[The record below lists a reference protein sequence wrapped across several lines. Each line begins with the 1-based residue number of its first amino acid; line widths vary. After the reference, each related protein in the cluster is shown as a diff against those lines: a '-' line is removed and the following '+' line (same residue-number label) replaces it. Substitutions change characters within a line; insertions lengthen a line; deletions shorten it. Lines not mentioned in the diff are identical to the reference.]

1 MSEPLI
7 VGIRHHSPACAR
19 LVKSLIE
26 SQRPRYVLIEGPADF
41 NDRVDELFLAHQ
53 LPVAI
58 YSYCQYQDGAA
69 PGRGAWTPFAEF
81 SPEWQALQAARR
93 IQAQTYFIDLPCWA
107 QSEEEDDSPDTQDES
122 QTLLLRATRMDNS
135 DTLWDHLFED
145 ESQQTALPSTLA
157 HYFAQL
163 RGDSP
168 GDALNRQR
176 EAFMARWI
184 TWAMQQNN
192 GDVLVVCGGW
202 HAPALAKMWRKC
214 PQEMNKPELSSLA
227 DGVTGCYLTPYSEKR
242 LDVLAGYLSG
252 MPAPVWQNWCWQCGL
267 QQAGEQLLKTVLTRL
282 RQHKLPASTADMA
295 AAHLHAMALAQLR
308 GHTLPLR
315 TDWLDAIAGSLIKE
329 ALNAPLPWSYRGVIH
344 PDTDPILLT
353 VIDTLAG
360 DGFGKLSPSTPQ
372 PPLPKDVT
380 CELERTGISL
390 PAELTLNRFTP
401 DGLAQSQVLHRLA
414 ILEIPGVV
422 RQQGSTL
429 TLAGNGEECWKLTR
443 PLSQHAALIEA
454 ACFGATLQEAARHK
468 LEADMLDAGGIGCI
482 TTCLSQAAL
491 AGLASFS
498 QQLLEQLTLLIAQE
512 NQFAEM
518 GQALEVLYAL
528 WRLDEISGMQG
539 AQILQTT
546 LCAAIDRTLWLCE
559 SNGRPDEKEFHAH
572 LHSWQAL
579 CHILRDLHSGVN
591 LPGVSLSAAVALLER
606 RSQAIHA
613 PALDRGA
620 TLGALMRLEHPNA
633 SAEAA
638 LTMLAQLSPAQSGEA
653 LHGLLALARHQLAC
667 QPVFIAGFVKR
678 SLKELENGNVPEIS
692 HENGALI
699 ATFSDGVRTQLA
711 NGQALKEAQCTCGAS
726 GMCRHR
732 VMLVLSYQ
740 RLCATAQPTEK
751 KEEEWDPAIW
761 LKELANLPDA
771 TRKRAQ
777 ALVAKGITIELF
789 CAPGEIPSARLPMSD
804 VRFYSRSSIRFARCD
819 CIEGTLCE
827 HVVLAVQAFVEA
839 KTQQA
844 EFTHLIWQMRS
855 EHVTSSDDPFA
866 SEEGKTCRQYVQQLS
881 QALWLGGISQPPIH
895 YEAAFSRAQQA
906 AERCNWRWVSESLR
920 QLRASVDAFHARASH
935 YHAGECLRQLAALNS
950 RLNCVQEMAR
960 RDSIGE
966 VPPMPWRTVVGAGIA
981 GEAKLDHL
989 RLVSLGMRCWQDIEQ
1004 YGLRIWFTD
1013 PDTGSILHL
1022 SRSWQRSE
1030 QENSPAAT
1038 RRLFSFQAGALA
1050 GGQIVSQAAKR
1061 SADGELLLATRNRL
1075 SSVVPLSPDAWQMLS
1090 APLRQPGIVA
1100 LREYLRQRPP
1110 ACIRPLNQVDNLFIL
1125 PVAECISL
1133 GWDSSRQTLDA
1144 QVISGEGEDNVLTLS
1159 LPASACSP
1167 FAVERMAA
1175 LLQQT
1180 DDPVSLVS
1188 GFVSFVEGQLTLE
1201 PRVMMTKTRAW
1212 ALDAETAPVA
1222 PLPSASVLPVPSTAH
1237 QLLMRCQALLIQL
1250 LHNGWRYQEQ
1260 SAIGEAELLANDL
1273 TAVGFYRL
1281 AHVLGQFRNT
1291 ESEARVEAMNNGV
1304 LLCEQLFPMLQ
1315 QQG

>member
-122 QTLLLRATRMDNS
+122 QALLLRATRMDNS

-145 ESQQTALPSTLA
+145 ESQQTALPSALA

-163 RGDSP
+163 RGDFP

-184 TWAMQQNN
+184 AWAVQQNN

-202 HAPALAKMWRKC
+202 HAP
-214 PQEMNKPELSSLA
+214 
-227 DGVTGCYLTPYSEKR
+227 
-242 LDVLAGYLSG
+242 
-252 MPAPVWQNWCWQCGL
+252 
-267 QQAGEQLLKTVLTRL
+267 
-282 RQHKLPASTADMA
+282 
-295 AAHLHAMALAQLR
+295 ALAQLR

-353 VIDTLAG
+353 LIDTLAG
-360 DGFGKLSPSTPQ
+360 DGFGKLAPSTPQ

-380 CELERTGISL
+380 CELERTAISL

-414 ILEIPGVV
+414 ILEIPGIV

-429 TLAGNGEECWKLTR
+429 TLAGNGEEHWKLTR

-468 LEADMLDAGGIGCI
+468 LEADMLDAGGIGSI

-620 TLGALMRLEHPNA
+620 AHGALMRLEHPNA

-667 QPVFIAGFVKR
+667 QPTFIAGFSSHLNQLSDADFINALPDLRAAMAWLPPRERGTLAHQV
-678 SLKELENGNVPEIS
+678 LE
-692 HENGALI
+692 HY
-699 ATFSDGVRTQLA
+699 QLA
-711 NGQALKEAQCTCGAS
+711 QLPVSALQMPLHCPPQAIAHHQQLEQQALAS
-726 GMCRHR
+726 LQNWG
-732 VMLVLSYQ
+732 V
-740 RLCATAQPTEK
+740 
-751 KEEEWDPAIW
+751 
-761 LKELANLPDA
+761 
-771 TRKRAQ
+771 
-777 ALVAKGITIELF
+777 F
-789 CAPGEIPSARLPMSD
+789 
-804 VRFYSRSSIRFARCD
+804 
-819 CIEGTLCE
+819 
-827 HVVLAVQAFVEA
+827 HV
-839 KTQQA
+839 
-844 EFTHLIWQMRS
+844 
-855 EHVTSSDDPFA
+855 
-866 SEEGKTCRQYVQQLS
+866 
-881 QALWLGGISQPPIH
+881 
-895 YEAAFSRAQQA
+895 
-906 AERCNWRWVSESLR
+906 
-920 QLRASVDAFHARASH
+920 
-935 YHAGECLRQLAALNS
+935 
-950 RLNCVQEMAR
+950 
-960 RDSIGE
+960 
-966 VPPMPWRTVVGAGIA
+966 
-981 GEAKLDHL
+981 
-989 RLVSLGMRCWQDIEQ
+989 
-1004 YGLRIWFTD
+1004 
-1013 PDTGSILHL
+1013 
-1022 SRSWQRSE
+1022 
-1030 QENSPAAT
+1030 
-1038 RRLFSFQAGALA
+1038 
-1050 GGQIVSQAAKR
+1050 
-1061 SADGELLLATRNRL
+1061 
-1075 SSVVPLSPDAWQMLS
+1075 
-1090 APLRQPGIVA
+1090 
-1100 LREYLRQRPP
+1100 
-1110 ACIRPLNQVDNLFIL
+1110 
-1125 PVAECISL
+1125 
-1133 GWDSSRQTLDA
+1133 
-1144 QVISGEGEDNVLTLS
+1144 
-1159 LPASACSP
+1159 
-1167 FAVERMAA
+1167 
-1175 LLQQT
+1175 
-1180 DDPVSLVS
+1180 
-1188 GFVSFVEGQLTLE
+1188 
-1201 PRVMMTKTRAW
+1201 
-1212 ALDAETAPVA
+1212 
-1222 PLPSASVLPVPSTAH
+1222 
-1237 QLLMRCQALLIQL
+1237 
-1250 LHNGWRYQEQ
+1250 
-1260 SAIGEAELLANDL
+1260 
-1273 TAVGFYRL
+1273 
-1281 AHVLGQFRNT
+1281 
-1291 ESEARVEAMNNGV
+1291 
-1304 LLCEQLFPMLQ
+1304 
-1315 QQG
+1315 

>member
-107 QSEEEDDSPDTQDES
+107 QSEEVDDSPDTQEES
-122 QTLLLRATRMDNS
+122 QALLLRATRMDNS

-145 ESQQTALPSTLA
+145 ESQQTALPSALA

-168 GDALNRQR
+168 GDALNRLR

-184 TWAMQQNN
+184 GWAMQQNN

-202 HAPALAKMWRKC
+202 HAPVLAKMWREC
-214 PQEMNKPELSSLA
+214 PQEINTPELPSLA
-227 DGVTGCYLTPYSEKR
+227 DAVTGCYLTPYSEKR

-252 MPAPVWQNWCWQCGL
+252 MPAPVWQNWCWQWGL

-353 VIDTLAG
+353 LIDTLAG
-360 DGFGKLSPSTPQ
+360 DGFGKLAPSTPQ

-380 CELERTGISL
+380 CELERTAISL
-390 PAELTLNRFTP
+390 PAELTLNRFNP
-401 DGLAQSQVLHRLA
+401 NGLAQSQVLHRLA
-414 ILEIPGVV
+414 ILEIPGIV

-429 TLAGNGEECWKLTR
+429 TLAGNGEERWKLTR

-468 LEADMLDAGGIGCI
+468 LEADMLDAGGIGSI

-579 CHILRDLHSGVN
+579 CHILRDLHSGVQ
-591 LPGVSLSAAVALLER
+591 LPGISLSAAVALLER
-606 RSQAIHA
+606 RSRAIHA

-620 TLGALMRLEHPNA
+620 AHGALMRLEHPNA

-667 QPVFIAGFVKR
+667 QPTFIAGFSSHLNQLSDADFINALPDLRAAMAWLPPRERGTLAHQV
-678 SLKELENGNVPEIS
+678 LE
-692 HENGALI
+692 HY
-699 ATFSDGVRTQLA
+699 QLA
-711 NGQALKEAQCTCGAS
+711 QLPVSALQMPLHCPPQAIAHHQQLEQQALASLQNWEFSMSELNDLLTTRELQRWRLILGEAAET
-726 GMCRHR
+726 
-732 VMLVLSYQ
+732 
-740 RLCATAQPTEK
+740 
-751 KEEEWDPAIW
+751 
-761 LKELANLPDA
+761 
-771 TRKRAQ
+771 
-777 ALVAKGITIELF
+777 
-789 CAPGEIPSARLPMSD
+789 
-804 VRFYSRSSIRFARCD
+804 
-819 CIEGTLCE
+819 TLCGLDDNARQIDHALE
-827 HVVLAVQAFVEA
+827 WLYGRDPERLQRGE
-839 KTQQA
+839 
-844 EFTHLIWQMRS
+844 RS
-855 EHVTSSDDPFA
+855 
-866 SEEGKTCRQYVQQLS
+866 GG
-881 QALWLGGISQPPIH
+881 LGGSNLTTPEWINSIHTLFPQQVIERLESDAVLRYGIEDVVTNLDVLERMQP
-895 YEAAFSRAQQA
+895 
-906 AERCNWRWVSESLR
+906 SESL
-920 QLRASVDAFHARASH
+920 LRAVLHTKHLMNPEVLAAARQIVRQVVEEIMARLAKEVRQAFSGVRDRRRRSLIPLARNFDFKST
-935 YHAGECLRQLAALNS
+935 LRANLQHWHPQHGKLYIESPALTAALN
-950 RLNCVQEMAR
+950 
-960 RDSIGE
+960 
-966 VPPMPWRTVVGAGIA
+966 
-981 GEAKLDHL
+981 AK
-989 RLVSLGMRCWQDIEQ
+989 
-1004 YGLRIWFTD
+1004 
-1013 PDTGSILHL
+1013 
-1022 SRSWQRSE
+1022 
-1030 QENSPAAT
+1030 A
-1038 RRLFSFQAGALA
+1038 
-1050 GGQIVSQAAKR
+1050 
-1061 SADGELLLATRNRL
+1061 
-1075 SSVVPLSPDAWQMLS
+1075 
-1090 APLRQPGIVA
+1090 
-1100 LREYLRQRPP
+1100 
-1110 ACIRPLNQVDNLFIL
+1110 
-1125 PVAECISL
+1125 
-1133 GWDSSRQTLDA
+1133 
-1144 QVISGEGEDNVLTLS
+1144 
-1159 LPASACSP
+1159 
-1167 FAVERMAA
+1167 
-1175 LLQQT
+1175 
-1180 DDPVSLVS
+1180 
-1188 GFVSFVEGQLTLE
+1188 
-1201 PRVMMTKTRAW
+1201 
-1212 ALDAETAPVA
+1212 
-1222 PLPSASVLPVPSTAH
+1222 
-1237 QLLMRCQALLIQL
+1237 
-1250 LHNGWRYQEQ
+1250 
-1260 SAIGEAELLANDL
+1260 
-1273 TAVGFYRL
+1273 
-1281 AHVLGQFRNT
+1281 
-1291 ESEARVEAMNNGV
+1291 NNGNWSYW
-1304 LLCEQLFPMLQ
+1304 LIKADRWWTR
-1315 QQG
+1315 

>member
-468 LEADMLDAGGIGCI
+468 L
-482 TTCLSQAAL
+482 
-491 AGLASFS
+491 
-498 QQLLEQLTLLIAQE
+498 
-512 NQFAEM
+512 
-518 GQALEVLYAL
+518 
-528 WRLDEISGMQG
+528 
-539 AQILQTT
+539 QTT

-667 QPVFIAGFVKR
+667 QPVFIAGFSSHLNQLSDADFINALPDLRAAMAWLPPRERGTLAHQV
-678 SLKELENGNVPEIS
+678 LE
-692 HENGALI
+692 HYQL
-699 ATFSDGVRTQLA
+699 TQLPVSA
-711 NGQALKEAQCTCGAS
+711 LQMLLHCPPQAIAHHQQLEQQALAS
-726 GMCRHR
+726 LQHWG
-732 VMLVLSYQ
+732 V
-740 RLCATAQPTEK
+740 
-751 KEEEWDPAIW
+751 
-761 LKELANLPDA
+761 
-771 TRKRAQ
+771 
-777 ALVAKGITIELF
+777 F
-789 CAPGEIPSARLPMSD
+789 
-804 VRFYSRSSIRFARCD
+804 
-819 CIEGTLCE
+819 
-827 HVVLAVQAFVEA
+827 HV
-839 KTQQA
+839 
-844 EFTHLIWQMRS
+844 
-855 EHVTSSDDPFA
+855 
-866 SEEGKTCRQYVQQLS
+866 
-881 QALWLGGISQPPIH
+881 
-895 YEAAFSRAQQA
+895 
-906 AERCNWRWVSESLR
+906 
-920 QLRASVDAFHARASH
+920 
-935 YHAGECLRQLAALNS
+935 
-950 RLNCVQEMAR
+950 
-960 RDSIGE
+960 
-966 VPPMPWRTVVGAGIA
+966 
-981 GEAKLDHL
+981 
-989 RLVSLGMRCWQDIEQ
+989 
-1004 YGLRIWFTD
+1004 
-1013 PDTGSILHL
+1013 
-1022 SRSWQRSE
+1022 
-1030 QENSPAAT
+1030 
-1038 RRLFSFQAGALA
+1038 
-1050 GGQIVSQAAKR
+1050 
-1061 SADGELLLATRNRL
+1061 
-1075 SSVVPLSPDAWQMLS
+1075 
-1090 APLRQPGIVA
+1090 
-1100 LREYLRQRPP
+1100 
-1110 ACIRPLNQVDNLFIL
+1110 
-1125 PVAECISL
+1125 
-1133 GWDSSRQTLDA
+1133 
-1144 QVISGEGEDNVLTLS
+1144 
-1159 LPASACSP
+1159 
-1167 FAVERMAA
+1167 
-1175 LLQQT
+1175 
-1180 DDPVSLVS
+1180 
-1188 GFVSFVEGQLTLE
+1188 
-1201 PRVMMTKTRAW
+1201 
-1212 ALDAETAPVA
+1212 
-1222 PLPSASVLPVPSTAH
+1222 
-1237 QLLMRCQALLIQL
+1237 
-1250 LHNGWRYQEQ
+1250 
-1260 SAIGEAELLANDL
+1260 
-1273 TAVGFYRL
+1273 
-1281 AHVLGQFRNT
+1281 
-1291 ESEARVEAMNNGV
+1291 
-1304 LLCEQLFPMLQ
+1304 
-1315 QQG
+1315 

>member
-1 MSEPLI
+1 M
-7 VGIRHHSPACAR
+7 
-19 LVKSLIE
+19 
-26 SQRPRYVLIEGPADF
+26 
-41 NDRVDELFLAHQ
+41 
-53 LPVAI
+53 PV
-58 YSYCQYQDGAA
+58 SGRCS

-122 QTLLLRATRMDNS
+122 QALLLRATRMDNS

-145 ESQQTALPSTLA
+145 ESQQTALPSALA

-163 RGDSP
+163 RGDAS

-184 TWAMQQNN
+184 GWAMQQNN

-202 HAPALAKMWRKC
+202 HAPALAKMWREC
-214 PQEMNKPELSSLA
+214 PQKINKPELPSLA
-227 DGVTGCYLTPYSEKR
+227 DAVTGCYLTPYSEKR

-252 MPAPVWQNWCWQCGL
+252 MPAPVWQNWCWQWGL
-267 QQAGEQLLKTVLTRL
+267 QKAGEQLLKTILTRL

-353 VIDTLAG
+353 LIDTLAG
-360 DGFGKLSPSTPQ
+360 DGFGKLAPSTPQ

-380 CELERTGISL
+380 CELERTAISL

-414 ILEIPGVV
+414 ILEIPGIV

-429 TLAGNGEECWKLTR
+429 TLAGNGEERWKLTR

-454 ACFGATLQEAARHK
+454 ACFGATLQEAARNK
-468 LEADMLDAGGIGCI
+468 LEADMLDAGGIGSI

-546 LCAAIDRTLWLCE
+546 LCATIDRTLWLCE

-620 TLGALMRLEHPNA
+620 ALGALMRLEHPNA

-667 QPVFIAGFVKR
+667 QPAFIAGFSSHLNQLSEADFINALPDLRAAMAWLPPRERGTLAHQV
-678 SLKELENGNVPEIS
+678 LE
-692 HENGALI
+692 HY
-699 ATFSDGVRTQLA
+699 QLA
-711 NGQALKEAQCTCGAS
+711 QLPVSALQMPLHCPPQAIAHHQQLEQQALASLQNWEFSMSELNDLLTTRELQRWRLILGEAAET
-726 GMCRHR
+726 
-732 VMLVLSYQ
+732 
-740 RLCATAQPTEK
+740 
-751 KEEEWDPAIW
+751 
-761 LKELANLPDA
+761 
-771 TRKRAQ
+771 
-777 ALVAKGITIELF
+777 
-789 CAPGEIPSARLPMSD
+789 
-804 VRFYSRSSIRFARCD
+804 
-819 CIEGTLCE
+819 TLCGLDDNARQIDHALE
-827 HVVLAVQAFVEA
+827 WLYGRDPERLQRGE
-839 KTQQA
+839 
-844 EFTHLIWQMRS
+844 RS
-855 EHVTSSDDPFA
+855 
-866 SEEGKTCRQYVQQLS
+866 GG
-881 QALWLGGISQPPIH
+881 LGGSNLTTPEWINSIHTLFPQQVIERLESDAVLRYGIEDVVTNLDVLERMQP
-895 YEAAFSRAQQA
+895 
-906 AERCNWRWVSESLR
+906 SESL
-920 QLRASVDAFHARASH
+920 LRAVLHTKHLMNPEVLAAARRIVCQVVEEIMARLAKEVRQAFSGVRDRRRRSFIPLARNFDFKST
-935 YHAGECLRQLAALNS
+935 LRANLQHWHPQHGKLYIESPALTAALN
-950 RLNCVQEMAR
+950 
-960 RDSIGE
+960 
-966 VPPMPWRTVVGAGIA
+966 
-981 GEAKLDHL
+981 AK
-989 RLVSLGMRCWQDIEQ
+989 
-1004 YGLRIWFTD
+1004 
-1013 PDTGSILHL
+1013 
-1022 SRSWQRSE
+1022 
-1030 QENSPAAT
+1030 A
-1038 RRLFSFQAGALA
+1038 
-1050 GGQIVSQAAKR
+1050 
-1061 SADGELLLATRNRL
+1061 
-1075 SSVVPLSPDAWQMLS
+1075 
-1090 APLRQPGIVA
+1090 
-1100 LREYLRQRPP
+1100 
-1110 ACIRPLNQVDNLFIL
+1110 
-1125 PVAECISL
+1125 
-1133 GWDSSRQTLDA
+1133 
-1144 QVISGEGEDNVLTLS
+1144 
-1159 LPASACSP
+1159 
-1167 FAVERMAA
+1167 
-1175 LLQQT
+1175 
-1180 DDPVSLVS
+1180 
-1188 GFVSFVEGQLTLE
+1188 
-1201 PRVMMTKTRAW
+1201 
-1212 ALDAETAPVA
+1212 
-1222 PLPSASVLPVPSTAH
+1222 
-1237 QLLMRCQALLIQL
+1237 
-1250 LHNGWRYQEQ
+1250 
-1260 SAIGEAELLANDL
+1260 
-1273 TAVGFYRL
+1273 
-1281 AHVLGQFRNT
+1281 
-1291 ESEARVEAMNNGV
+1291 NNGNWSYW
-1304 LLCEQLFPMLQ
+1304 LIKADRWSIR
-1315 QQG
+1315 

>member
-282 RQHKLPASTADMA
+282 RQ
-295 AAHLHAMALAQLR
+295 
-308 GHTLPLR
+308 
-315 TDWLDAIAGSLIKE
+315 
-329 ALNAPLPWSYRGVIH
+329 
-344 PDTDPILLT
+344 
-353 VIDTLAG
+353 
-360 DGFGKLSPSTPQ
+360 
-372 PPLPKDVT
+372 
-380 CELERTGISL
+380 
-390 PAELTLNRFTP
+390 
-401 DGLAQSQVLHRLA
+401 
-414 ILEIPGVV
+414 
-422 RQQGSTL
+422 QGSTL

-667 QPVFIAGFVKR
+667 QPVFIAGFSSHLNQLSDADFINALPDLRAAMAWLPPRERGTLAHQV
-678 SLKELENGNVPEIS
+678 LE
-692 HENGALI
+692 HYQL
-699 ATFSDGVRTQLA
+699 TQLPVSA
-711 NGQALKEAQCTCGAS
+711 LQMLLHCPPQAIAHHQQLEQQALAS
-726 GMCRHR
+726 LQHWG
-732 VMLVLSYQ
+732 V
-740 RLCATAQPTEK
+740 
-751 KEEEWDPAIW
+751 
-761 LKELANLPDA
+761 
-771 TRKRAQ
+771 
-777 ALVAKGITIELF
+777 F
-789 CAPGEIPSARLPMSD
+789 
-804 VRFYSRSSIRFARCD
+804 
-819 CIEGTLCE
+819 
-827 HVVLAVQAFVEA
+827 HV
-839 KTQQA
+839 
-844 EFTHLIWQMRS
+844 
-855 EHVTSSDDPFA
+855 
-866 SEEGKTCRQYVQQLS
+866 
-881 QALWLGGISQPPIH
+881 
-895 YEAAFSRAQQA
+895 
-906 AERCNWRWVSESLR
+906 
-920 QLRASVDAFHARASH
+920 
-935 YHAGECLRQLAALNS
+935 
-950 RLNCVQEMAR
+950 
-960 RDSIGE
+960 
-966 VPPMPWRTVVGAGIA
+966 
-981 GEAKLDHL
+981 
-989 RLVSLGMRCWQDIEQ
+989 
-1004 YGLRIWFTD
+1004 
-1013 PDTGSILHL
+1013 
-1022 SRSWQRSE
+1022 
-1030 QENSPAAT
+1030 
-1038 RRLFSFQAGALA
+1038 
-1050 GGQIVSQAAKR
+1050 
-1061 SADGELLLATRNRL
+1061 
-1075 SSVVPLSPDAWQMLS
+1075 
-1090 APLRQPGIVA
+1090 
-1100 LREYLRQRPP
+1100 
-1110 ACIRPLNQVDNLFIL
+1110 
-1125 PVAECISL
+1125 
-1133 GWDSSRQTLDA
+1133 
-1144 QVISGEGEDNVLTLS
+1144 
-1159 LPASACSP
+1159 
-1167 FAVERMAA
+1167 
-1175 LLQQT
+1175 
-1180 DDPVSLVS
+1180 
-1188 GFVSFVEGQLTLE
+1188 
-1201 PRVMMTKTRAW
+1201 
-1212 ALDAETAPVA
+1212 
-1222 PLPSASVLPVPSTAH
+1222 
-1237 QLLMRCQALLIQL
+1237 
-1250 LHNGWRYQEQ
+1250 
-1260 SAIGEAELLANDL
+1260 
-1273 TAVGFYRL
+1273 
-1281 AHVLGQFRNT
+1281 
-1291 ESEARVEAMNNGV
+1291 
-1304 LLCEQLFPMLQ
+1304 
-1315 QQG
+1315 

>member
-1 MSEPLI
+1 MYERA
-7 VGIRHHSPACAR
+7 VNCRHHSPACAR
-19 LVKSLIE
+19 LAKSLIE

-41 NDRVDELFLAHQ
+41 NDRIDELFLAHQ

-122 QTLLLRATRMDNS
+122 QTLLLRDTRMDNS

-145 ESQQTALPSTLA
+145 ESQQTALPSALA
-157 HYFAQL
+157 RYFAQL

-202 HAPALAKMWRKC
+202 HAPALANMWREC
-214 PQEMNKPELSSLA
+214 PQEINKPELSSLA
-227 DGVTGCYLTPYSEKR
+227 DAVTGCYLTPYSEKR

-344 PDTDPILLT
+344 PDTDPILVTL
-353 VIDTLAG
+353 IDTLAG
-360 DGFGKLSPSTPQ
+360 DGFGKLAPSTPQ

-429 TLAGNGEECWKLTR
+429 SLAGNGEECWKLTR

-518 GQALEVLYAL
+518 GQAL
-528 WRLDEISGMQG
+528 
-539 AQILQTT
+539 
-546 LCAAIDRTLWLCE
+546 
-559 SNGRPDEKEFHAH
+559 
-572 LHSWQAL
+572 
-579 CHILRDLHSGVN
+579 
-591 LPGVSLSAAVALLER
+591 
-606 RSQAIHA
+606 
-613 PALDRGA
+613 DRGA

-667 QPVFIAGFVKR
+667 QPVFIAGFSSHLNQLSDADFINALPDLRAAMAWLPPRERGTLAHQV
-678 SLKELENGNVPEIS
+678 LEHYQLVQLPVS
-692 HENGALI
+692 ALQMPLHCPPQDI
-699 ATFSDGVRTQLA
+699 AHHQQLEQ
-711 NGQALKEAQCTCGAS
+711 QALAS
-726 GMCRHR
+726 LQHWG
-732 VMLVLSYQ
+732 V
-740 RLCATAQPTEK
+740 
-751 KEEEWDPAIW
+751 
-761 LKELANLPDA
+761 
-771 TRKRAQ
+771 
-777 ALVAKGITIELF
+777 F
-789 CAPGEIPSARLPMSD
+789 
-804 VRFYSRSSIRFARCD
+804 
-819 CIEGTLCE
+819 
-827 HVVLAVQAFVEA
+827 HV
-839 KTQQA
+839 
-844 EFTHLIWQMRS
+844 
-855 EHVTSSDDPFA
+855 
-866 SEEGKTCRQYVQQLS
+866 
-881 QALWLGGISQPPIH
+881 
-895 YEAAFSRAQQA
+895 
-906 AERCNWRWVSESLR
+906 
-920 QLRASVDAFHARASH
+920 
-935 YHAGECLRQLAALNS
+935 
-950 RLNCVQEMAR
+950 
-960 RDSIGE
+960 
-966 VPPMPWRTVVGAGIA
+966 
-981 GEAKLDHL
+981 
-989 RLVSLGMRCWQDIEQ
+989 
-1004 YGLRIWFTD
+1004 
-1013 PDTGSILHL
+1013 
-1022 SRSWQRSE
+1022 
-1030 QENSPAAT
+1030 
-1038 RRLFSFQAGALA
+1038 
-1050 GGQIVSQAAKR
+1050 
-1061 SADGELLLATRNRL
+1061 
-1075 SSVVPLSPDAWQMLS
+1075 
-1090 APLRQPGIVA
+1090 
-1100 LREYLRQRPP
+1100 
-1110 ACIRPLNQVDNLFIL
+1110 
-1125 PVAECISL
+1125 
-1133 GWDSSRQTLDA
+1133 
-1144 QVISGEGEDNVLTLS
+1144 
-1159 LPASACSP
+1159 
-1167 FAVERMAA
+1167 
-1175 LLQQT
+1175 
-1180 DDPVSLVS
+1180 
-1188 GFVSFVEGQLTLE
+1188 
-1201 PRVMMTKTRAW
+1201 
-1212 ALDAETAPVA
+1212 
-1222 PLPSASVLPVPSTAH
+1222 
-1237 QLLMRCQALLIQL
+1237 
-1250 LHNGWRYQEQ
+1250 
-1260 SAIGEAELLANDL
+1260 
-1273 TAVGFYRL
+1273 
-1281 AHVLGQFRNT
+1281 
-1291 ESEARVEAMNNGV
+1291 
-1304 LLCEQLFPMLQ
+1304 
-1315 QQG
+1315 